1 MSTDTAI
8 NQQGP
13 LLDKK
18 HFFGSRDVFNYDVIT
33 WLYNYSIQNFIKFL
47 D

>member
-8 NQQGP
+8 NQHGP

-33 WLYNYSIQNFIKFL
+33 WLYNSIQNFIKVL